1 MTANKEFW
9 DRWAGQ
15 YDRAMSRT
23 GGLYGQIASRIK
35 QSLNR
40 DMYVL
45 ELACGTGLLS
55 EKLAGR
61 VKLLEATD
69 FSEAM
74 IRQAKAKN
82 YSCRLF
88 FSVQDATA
96 LPYDSASFDAVVIA
110 NALHIMPQ
118 PELALSEIRRV
129 LKPGGTL
136 YAPTFVNGKGLGFRL
151 RARIMALGGFKVFS
165 KWSPEEFAVY
175 IAAHGFEVTRT
186 ERLGGRIMP
195 LCYLEA
201 ALPAKKEE

>member
-1 MTANKEFW
+1 MKANKEFW

-23 GGLYGQIASRIK
+23 GGLYEQIAMRIK
-35 QSLNR
+35 KGLNR
-40 DMYVL
+40 EMYVL

-55 EKLAGR
+55 EKLVGR

-88 FSVQDATA
+88 FSVQDAAA
-96 LPYDSASFDAVVIA
+96 LPYADFSFDAVVIA

-118 PELALSEIRRV
+118 PELALAEIRRV

-136 YAPTFVNGKGLGFRL
+136 YAPTFVNGRGLGFRL
-151 RARIMALGGFKVFS
+151 RAGIMALGVNADLK
-165 KWSPEEFAVY
+165 
-175 IAAHGFEVTRT
+175 
-186 ERLGGRIMP
+186 L
-195 LCYLEA
+195 
-201 ALPAKKEE
+201 